1 MKDLNQKSPIIRP
14 VNNWELRSLSWSEM
28 YTLLLELGDMI
39 AKSEFKPD
47 FIVGISRG
55 GWIPARILSDLL
67 DIPKLA
73 NITVEFYVGIGET
86 KREPVI
92 TQSVSLPVRGK
103 KILIVD
109 DLADTGESLKLV
121 NLYLKENGASE
132 IKIATVFYKP
142 WSVIIPNYYP
152 KETCKWIVFPWE
164 LKETIRRLID
174 DGKTVKD
181 VKKNLIS
188 SGNGIE
194 FVEQLIQ
201 KVISE

>member
-194 FVEQLIQ
+194 FVEKLIQ

>member
-103 KILIVD
+103 KILIVE
-109 DLADTGESLKLV
+109 AAFG
-121 NLYLKENGASE
+121 
-132 IKIATVFYKP
+132 P
-142 WSVIIPNYYP
+142 
-152 KETCKWIVFPWE
+152 
-164 LKETIRRLID
+164 RLCHRI
-174 DGKTVKD
+174 
-181 VKKNLIS
+181 LS
-188 SGNGIE
+188 STT
-194 FVEQLIQ
+194 
-201 KVISE
+201 